1 MRVSLTETGAR
12 WARKLAEEREIASAI
27 HSSQSSVS
35 ASDNGTQNSFSA
47 GYGFSQ
53 SSASAAAGSSQ
64 ASYTSA
70 AYNSQNSYTGAAR
83 SSQASYAG
91 NAYTSQKSYTGAAGS
106 SQASYN
112 GAAYNSQISQ
122 ARNTGSEA
130 RYTDAASSS
139 KASYTGAAYSSQI
152 SQSGAERFQKSRS
165 SNGPATTSATS
176 AAFSSASWLDDLSMG
191 SQNWPQEDHPVAA
204 DVGNDDLGDCEGDR
218 PLAYCYITDTGQE
231 SGSQNDAEIGFDDDD
246 EVAYLVK
253 CRKKGNLQPGAQP
266 FVQSEHCLVSQ
277 AKLSKIS
284 SVRIMSTADLITEF

>member
-1 MRVSLTETGAR
+1 MRVTLTETGAR

-35 ASDNGTQNSFSA
+35 ASDNGTQNSFTA

-91 NAYTSQKSYTGAAGS
+91 NAYTSQNRYTGAAGS
-106 SQASYN
+106 SQASY
-112 GAAYNSQISQ
+112 
-122 ARNTGSEA
+122 
-130 RYTDAASSS
+130 
-139 KASYTGAAYSSQI
+139 KGAAYSSQI
-152 SQSGAERFQKSRS
+152 SQAGAERFQKSRS

-231 SGSQNDAEIGFDDDD
+231 SGSQNDAENGFDDDD

-266 FVQSEHCLVSQ
+266 FV
-277 AKLSKIS
+277 
-284 SVRIMSTADLITEF
+284 

>member
-1 MRVSLTETGAR
+1 MRVTLTETGAR

-70 AYNSQNSYTGAAR
+70 AYNSQNSCTGAAR

-91 NAYTSQKSYTGAAGS
+91 NSYTSQNSYTGAAGS

-165 SNGPATTSATS
+165 SNGPATTSA
-176 AAFSSASWLDDLSMG
+176 AFSSASWLDDLSMG

-218 PLAYCYITDTGQE
+218 PLAYCYISDTGQE
-231 SGSQNDAEIGFDDDD
+231 SGSQNDAKIGFDDDD
-246 EVAYLVK
+246 KVTYLVK
-253 CRKKGNLQPGAQP
+253 CRKKGNLQP
-266 FVQSEHCLVSQ
+266 FV
-277 AKLSKIS
+277 S
-284 SVRIMSTADLITEF
+284 S